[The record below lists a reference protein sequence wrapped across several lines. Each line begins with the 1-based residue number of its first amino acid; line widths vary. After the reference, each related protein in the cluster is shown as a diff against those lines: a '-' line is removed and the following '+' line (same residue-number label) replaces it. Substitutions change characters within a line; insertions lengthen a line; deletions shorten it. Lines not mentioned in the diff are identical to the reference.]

1 MQTAIPGKSADAT
14 PNAPI
19 SRPAIHRYGRKIT
32 MRGLC
37 KPLPLCKTRAM
48 ILGPVSTENPF
59 ADPHLIWCEA
69 GFTVADV
76 HGLTVDSPLGAL
88 TLDLPSDLRA
98 AVPKRRSEFLAG
110 RACAALALR
119 QAGQD
124 ETVHRQGRA
133 PLWPRGISGSI
144 THSRDRAIAAIS
156 NRYAVV
162 GLDCEALVPPDRAL
176 QLSAAIFSETEARL
190 CPGALPFA
198 TFFTL
203 VFSAKE
209 SLYKALSA
217 RLNRIPD
224 FREVT
229 LTTLQPGQMTLVL
242 DGKTH
247 KARFRMTAR
256 DCVTLVTDQGE

>member
-1 MQTAIPGKSADAT
+1 
-14 PNAPI
+14 
-19 SRPAIHRYGRKIT
+19 
-32 MRGLC
+32 
-37 KPLPLCKTRAM
+37 M

-59 ADPHLIWCEA
+59 ADPHLVWCEA

-76 HGLTVDSPLGAL
+76 QGLTLDSPLGPLAM
-88 TLDLPSDLRA
+88 DLPDDLRA

-119 QAGQD
+119 QAGLAED
-124 ETVHRQGRA
+124 VPRMGRA
-133 PLWPRGISGSI
+133 PVWPTGVAGSI

-156 NRYAVV
+156 TRYGAV

-176 QLSAAIFSETEARL
+176 QLAAAIFSETEARL

-209 SLYKALSA
+209 AVYKALSA
-217 RLNRIPD
+217 RLHRIPD

-229 LTTLQPGQMTLVL
+229 LTTLQPGEMALVL
-242 DGKTH
+242 DGQTH
-247 KARFRMTAR
+247 IARFRMTAR
-256 DCVTLVTDQGE
+256 DCVTLVTA